1 MSELL
6 LTARAAT
13 VSYPGKS
20 EAAVREVTLDVPAGA
35 AIGIVG
41 ESGSGKTTLG
51 RALVGAVPLTAGAI
65 EVQGQAWS
73 TVRRGNPLRRSVQ
86 MIFQDPYASLN
97 PMFTAH
103 ETVAEVCRTWDGT
116 SRASASRRAVELL
129 EEVGLSGST
138 IFRRPKRLSGGQ
150 CQRVGIA
157 RALACNPRVI
167 VADEP
172 TSALD
177 ASVQAQVLN
186 LLLDLRE
193 SRGLAL
199 VLISHDLSVIEYL
212 TTEALVMYRGC
223 VVEQGRTQELLDEPR
238 HPYTRALVDSIPGSQ
253 RSPQLARNDTD
264 PSSGCVFSTRCPH
277 MQPDCLSSQP
287 RLGGDT
293 NHVIACFHPLDTPR
307 SLQSNL
313 SGSADRSP

>member
-1 MSELL
+1 
-6 LTARAAT
+6 
-13 VSYPGKS
+13 
-20 EAAVREVTLDVPAGA
+20 
-35 AIGIVG
+35 
-41 ESGSGKTTLG
+41 
-51 RALVGAVPLTAGAI
+51 
-65 EVQGQAWS
+65 
-73 TVRRGNPLRRSVQ
+73 
-86 MIFQDPYASLN
+86 
-97 PMFTAH
+97 
-103 ETVAEVCRTWDGT
+103 
-116 SRASASRRAVELL
+116 
-129 EEVGLSGST
+129 
-138 IFRRPKRLSGGQ
+138 
-150 CQRVGIA
+150 
-157 RALACNPRVI
+157 LACNPRVI

-223 VVEQGRTQELLDEPR
+223 VVEQGGTQELLDEPR

-264 PSSGCVFSTRCPH
+264 PSSGCVFSTRCPR
-277 MQPDCLSSQP
+277 MQPDCLNGQP

-293 NHVIACFHPLDTPR
+293 NHVIACLHPLDPPGVLR
-307 SLQSNL
+307 AEFSRC
-313 SGSADRSP
+313 AERSP

>member
-1 MSELL
+1 
-6 LTARAAT
+6 
-13 VSYPGKS
+13 
-20 EAAVREVTLDVPAGA
+20 
-35 AIGIVG
+35 
-41 ESGSGKTTLG
+41 
-51 RALVGAVPLTAGAI
+51 
-65 EVQGQAWS
+65 
-73 TVRRGNPLRRSVQ
+73 

-97 PMFTAH
+97 PMLTAV
-103 ETVAEVCRTWDGT
+103 ETVAEVCRTWDGL
-116 SRASASRRAVELL
+116 SRSAASRRAVELL
-129 EEVGLSGST
+129 QEVGLSGAAIS
-138 IFRRPKRLSGGQ
+138 RRPKQLSGGQ

-157 RALACNPRVI
+157 RALACNPSVL

-223 VVEQGRTQELLDEPR
+223 VVERGSTRVLLTQPR

-253 RSPQLARNDTD
+253 ALPQLVRNAVD
-264 PSSGCVFSTRCPH
+264 PSAGCVFAARCPR
-277 MQPDCLSSQP
+277 MTPECLGAQPPLAGDESHALACL
-287 RLGGDT
+287 
-293 NHVIACFHPLDTPR
+293 HPLNAGEPPHAVAFR
-307 SLQSNL
+307 RVAS
-313 SGSADRSP
+313 

>member
-1 MSELL
+1 MTEPLL
-6 LTARAAT
+6 SARGAS
-13 VSYPGKS
+13 VSYPGS
-20 EAAVREVTLDVPAGA
+20 PEPALRGADLDVVAGA

-51 RALVGAVPLTAGAI
+51 RALVGAVPLTSGEI
-65 EVQGQAWS
+65 RVGGLPWS
-73 TVRRGNPLRRSVQ
+73 AVRRGNPVRRSVQ

-97 PMFTAH
+97 PMLTAH
-103 ETVAEVCRTWDGT
+103 ETVAEVCRAWDGL
-116 SRASASRRAVELL
+116 SRSAASRRAGELL
-129 EEVGLSGST
+129 HEVGLSGQT
-138 IFRRPKRLSGGQ
+138 ISRRPKQLSGGQ

-157 RALACNPRVI
+157 RALACNPGVL

-199 VLISHDLSVIEYL
+199 VLISHDLSVVEYL
-212 TTEALVMYRGC
+212 TTQALVMYRGC
-223 VVEQGRTQELLDEPR
+223 VVERGSTDMLLNQPR

-253 RSPQLARNDTD
+253 RLPQLVRNAVD
-264 PSSGCVFSTRCPH
+264 PAVGCVFAARCPN
-277 MQPDCLSSQP
+277 MQPDCLAIQP
-287 RLGGDT
+287 PLTGTAGGA
-293 NHVIACFHPLDTPR
+293 HACLHPLGATKAPAPIPHR
-307 SLQSNL
+307 AVVS
-313 SGSADRSP
+313 SA